1 MATLLDSDASL
12 TDESLE
18 EMEMYLSDEDSPG
31 TEKILLPRNV
41 STEYF
46 YMHNLLLYKIYDSQ
60 ITCSDQYCHTL

>member
-31 TEKILLPRNV
+31 TEKILMPRNV
-41 STEYF
+41 STCRR
-46 YMHNLLLYKIYDSQ
+46 LLYA
-60 ITCSDQYCHTL
+60 